1 MNITKKN
8 KLGVILLAVVILAIL
23 ILRPTKKNDYPDEF
37 IKYISSG
44 ITTLGPDHLVYI
56 KIANSD
62 NTMDTANIIVSN
74 ISLRNKTQPEGSGS
88 KFVKKLA
95 DCIINDKPMKV
106 SSATFNSLKDDRSFT
121 INKELDREFY
131 SNGAE
136 YYIDEEGWLK
146 GFHWDPRDSIQ
157 PPRMHYKDT
166 TRQYWLYSLIRLLQK
181 ENIGVYFYHDD
192 EVPEYCGYRVWRLN

>member
-1 MNITKKN
+1 M
-8 KLGVILLAVVILAIL
+8 
-23 ILRPTKKNDYPDEF
+23 
-37 IKYISSG
+37 
-44 ITTLGPDHLVYI
+44 
-56 KIANSD
+56 D
-62 NTMDTANIIVSN
+62 NTKDTANIVVSN
-74 ISLRNKTQPEGSGS
+74 VWLQNVTQPGRSGS
-88 KFVKKLA
+88 KFVKKIA
-95 DCIINDKPMKV
+95 DCIINDEPLKV
-106 SSATFNSLKDDRSFT
+106 SSAAFNSLKKDCSFT
-121 INKELDREFY
+121 IDKKLEKEFY

-136 YYIDEEGWLK
+136 YYIDEDGWLK